1 MDPSQYRIRRRKRN
15 QNQHCMSKAILT
27 YQPYI
32 EIVSHSCHPNRIEL
46 MILVIQV
53 ATISFIVVNFA
64 AYEKVLIK

>member
-1 MDPSQYRIRRRKRN
+1 
-15 QNQHCMSKAILT
+15 MSKAILT

-32 EIVSHSCHPNRIEL
+32 EIVSHSCYPNRIEL